1 MNKLIQF
8 QQEEIDATD
17 ERISNLS
24 DVLEIVSERRRK
36 DLQEEVLEVLKGKT
50 K

>member
-8 QQEEIDATD
+8 QQEEINATD

-24 DVLEIVSERRRK
+24 DVLEIVSEKRRK
-36 DLQEEVLEVLKGKT
+36 EYQLQVLEVLKGKT

>member
-1 MNKLIQF
+1 MNKIIQF

-36 DLQEEVLEVLKGKT
+36 ELQTKVLEALKGKT

>member
-36 DLQEEVLEVLKGKT
+36 DLQEEVLVILVNHQT
-50 K
+50 